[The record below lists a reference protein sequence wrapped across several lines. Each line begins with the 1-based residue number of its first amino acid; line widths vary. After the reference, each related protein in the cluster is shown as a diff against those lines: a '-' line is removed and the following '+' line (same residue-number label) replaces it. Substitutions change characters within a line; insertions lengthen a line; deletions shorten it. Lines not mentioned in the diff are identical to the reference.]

1 MSFIS
6 IDNFVTVSVSSP
18 PAGFAQYQVNNLALF
33 TRETPINGA
42 ITVTN
47 PGIYV
52 SPTDVATDWGTSSE
66 AYAQAVLVFSQTPNI
81 LDGNGSLII
90 YPVGASETLD
100 HAITALAPIIFFGGA
115 LWAGWAP
122 SDTDLITAVGVC
134 EPLRV
139 KLFVSD
145 YLTAALTTTTGLF
158 WKISNAGSK
167 HGRCLL
173 YTQGAT
179 ALAARLMAAAYAGRA
194 LSVDFTGSATTA
206 TMHGKTL
213 TGVLPDQGIPQT
225 VLDSCKAVGV
235 DVYPS
240 VGGGAQ
246 YLGKVFSTGFNGYF
260 DDVYNLDW
268 LIFALQVAGFNA
280 LTTTSTKLPQTE
292 PGMAVL
298 RGAYQDVLQQGIANG
313 FIAPGVW
320 NSAELFGSPVDLK
333 RNILNVGYY
342 LYSAPVNQQTQADRV
357 ARKAP
362 LVQIAIKYAG
372 ALQSSNV
379 LVYFNQ

>member
-18 PAGFAQYQVNNLALF
+18 PAGFAQYQVNNLAIF
-33 TRETPINGA
+33 TRETPINGG
-42 ITVTN
+42 ITATN

-52 SPTDVATDWGTSSE
+52 SPTDVATDWGTASE
-66 AYAQAVLVFSQTPNI
+66 VYAQAVLVFSQSPNI
-81 LDGNGSLII
+81 LDGSGSLIV
-90 YPVGASETLD
+90 YPMGGSETLA
-100 HAITALAPIIFFGGA
+100 HAIQTLAPIVFFGGA
-115 LWAGWAP
+115 LWAGYAP
-122 SDTDLITAVGVC
+122 DDTTIIDAVTAC

-145 YLTAALTTTTGLF
+145 YLTSGLTTTTGLL
-158 WKISNAGSK
+158 WKITNASQK

-173 YTQGAT
+173 YTQGAS
-179 ALAARLMAAAYAGRA
+179 ALSARLMAAAYAGRA
-194 LSVDFTGSATTA
+194 LSVDFSGSVTTA

-213 TGVLPDQGIPQT
+213 SGILPDQGITQSI
-225 VLDSCKAVGV
+225 LDSCKTVGV

-268 LIFALQVAGFNA
+268 LVFALQIAGFNA
-280 LTTTSTKLPQTE
+280 LVTTSTKLPQTE

-298 RGAYQDVLQQGIANG
+298 RGAYLSVLQQAIGNG
-313 FIAPGVW
+313 FIAPGTW

>member
-18 PAGFAQYQVNNLALF
+18 PAGFAQYQVNNLAIF
-33 TRETPINGA
+33 TRETPVNGA

-66 AYAQAVLVFSQTPNI
+66 VYSQAVLIFGQTPNI
-81 LDGNGSLII
+81 LDGSGSLIV
-90 YPVGASETLD
+90 YPMGGSETLA
-100 HAITALAPIIFFGGA
+100 HAIAALAPQVFFGGA
-115 LWAGWAP
+115 LWAGYAP
-122 SDTDLITAVGVC
+122 DDSSIIDAVTAC

-158 WKISNAGSK
+158 WKITNAGQK
-167 HGRCLL
+167 HGRCFL
-173 YTQGAT
+173 YSQGAT
-179 ALAARLMAAAYAGRA
+179 ALAARLAAAAYAGRA
-194 LSVDFTGSATTA
+194 LSTNFSGSATTS

-213 TGVLPDQGIPQT
+213 VGVLPDQTITQT
-225 VLDSCKAVGV
+225 TLDSCKTVGV
-235 DVYPS
+235 DCYPS

-268 LIFALQVAGFNA
+268 LVFALQVAGFNA

-292 PGMAVL
+292 TGMAVL
-298 RGAYQDVLQQGIANG
+298 RGAYINVLQQAITNG
-313 FIAPGVW
+313 FVAPGVW
-320 NSAELFGSPVDLK
+320 NSSELFGDPTSLK
-333 RNILNVGYY
+333 RNILTAGWYI
-342 LYSAPVNQQTQADRV
+342 YSAPVNQQSQADRV

-362 LVQIAIKYAG
+362 LVQIAVKYAG
-372 ALQSSNV
+372 AIQSSNV
-379 LVYFNQ
+379 VVFVNQ